1 MLKYRN
7 DVIVISQLLLR
18 FEPGVKKQQFLLI
31 QFLISNDSSEDALQ
45 SVKGFLFLVGKTKRF
60 SERLAVYFLND
71 RQVDAPLVVV
81 K

>member
-45 SVKGFLFLVGKTKRF
+45 SVQGFLFLVGKTKRF

>member
-1 MLKYRN
+1 LLKYRN

>member
-1 MLKYRN
+1 MKYRN
-7 DVIVISQLLLR
+7 DVIVISQVLLG

-31 QFLISNDSSEDALQ
+31 QLLISNDAAQ
-45 SVKGFLFLVGKTKRF
+45 SVQRFLFLVGKSKRL
-60 SERLAVYFLND
+60 SEQMAVYFLND